1 MYKIYLAVG
10 HRELEMFLKNNKTAI
25 EKKMKTPVKFVGETV
40 YREGIIQG
48 VSSYKPDV
56 ILIREGL
63 QGNANLTEI
72 IYKIKVNF
80 PQTRIIFI
88 AGDREVG
95 DELLATLVQ
104 YGIYDLIIGSKVNAV
119 DMLKKIVKANSFSDV
134 AHLMPKATVDE
145 RTNKKIFEAP
155 DLTPIETTTNETTE
169 KRIEPIKP
177 IPSEQETVI
186 KPKEEKTHST
196 TEEDDELLILDEDE
210 DEEEVKTE
218 EVTDAPKKVEE
229 ETENPNSRKRPLGLI
244 PLKKNQPQVEVSTPK
259 APEVQVNLT
268 QQQQEPLREETK
280 APKVNKDN
288 ELKIKVDKEPI
299 KVVTAKKET
308 QTPSNEKQGAGF
320 FGKIFGGNKE
330 VGRRVSQQVITF
342 VGGRSGVGNS
352 QLAFNTALTLSQNGY
367 RVMYIDLNDRFSS
380 ADCIFQLGYSDVGV
394 DTALK
399 AISEENY
406 GLIDRSIVNMN
417 KILPDMV
424 KENHLYKTYT
434 KIGTNIDFMFFSQ
447 EYMERVE
454 DDETIDYSL
463 LKDLN
468 MYLMMQQ
475 GYDMIILD
483 TPANLFNRISEM
495 AIVYSNKLFFTVTQ
509 DYATIGN
516 HINQIKLMDK
526 KRIKFR
532 EKFYY
537 LLNKYEP
544 ANLSINDVYRLLVD
558 STKLEGFNVVP
569 IPNLNKEFIN
579 ANYDGVPIIWYSK
592 NKELGKSFSEIET
605 LILR

>member
-10 HRELEMFLKNNKTAI
+10 HRELENFLKNNKTAI
-25 EKKMKTPVKFVGETV
+25 EKKMKTPIKFVGETV

-72 IYKIKVNF
+72 VYKIKVNF

-119 DMLKKIVKANSFSDV
+119 DMLKKIVKPNSFSDV

-145 RTNKKIFEAP
+145 KTNRKLFEAP
-155 DLTPIETTTNETTE
+155 DLTPIENQKVEQEE
-169 KRIEPIKP
+169 KRIEAIKP
-177 IPSEQETVI
+177 IPNTTTEE
-186 KPKEEKTHST
+186 PKEEET
-196 TEEDDELLILDEDE
+196 DELLIVEETEEVKEEPITNVELPV
-210 DEEEVKTE
+210 EEEVE
-218 EVTDAPKKVEE
+218 S
-229 ETENPNSRKRPLGLI
+229 PNSKKKPLGLI
-244 PLKKNQPQVEVSTPK
+244 PLKKNGTQVEKKSEEETPVIK
-259 APEVQVNLT
+259 EKPIIPSPKEKV
-268 QQQQEPLREETK
+268 EETK
-280 APKVNKDN
+280 PISKSTDL
-288 ELKIKVDKEPI
+288 EIKIDKEPI
-299 KVVTAKKET
+299 KVVTPKKEQNT
-308 QTPSNEKQGAGF
+308 SPNEKQGNGF
-320 FGKIFGGNKE
+320 FSKMFGGNKE
-330 VGRRVSQQVITF
+330 VSRRISQQIITF
-342 VGGRSGVGNS
+342 VGAKSGVGNS
-352 QLAFNTALTLSQNGY
+352 QLAFNTALNLSQNGY
-367 RVMYIDLNDRFSS
+367 KVMYIDLNDRFSS

-399 AISEENY
+399 AIAEENY
-406 GLIDRSIVNMN
+406 GLIERSIINMN
-417 KILPDMV
+417 KILPEMV
-424 KENHLYKTYT
+424 KENQLYKTYT

-483 TPANLFNRISEM
+483 TPSNLFNRISEM
-495 AIVYSNKLFFTVTQ
+495 AIIYSNKLFFTVAQ
-509 DYATIGN
+509 DYAIIGN

-544 ANLSINDVYRLLVD
+544 ANLSVNDVYRLLVE
-558 STKLEGFNVVP
+558 SIKLEGFNVVT

-592 NKELGKSFSEIET
+592 NKELGKAFSEIET

>member
-10 HRELEMFLKNNKTAI
+10 HIELEKFLKNNKPAI
-25 EKKMKTPVKFVGETV
+25 EKKMKMPVKFVGETV

-56 ILIREGL
+56 VLIREGL

-72 IYKIKVNF
+72 VYKIKVNF

-104 YGIYDLIIGSKVNAV
+104 YGIYDLIIGSKVNAI
-119 DMLKKIVKANSFSDV
+119 DMLKKIVKPNSFSDV
-134 AHLMPKATVDE
+134 AYLMPKATVDE
-145 RTNKKIFEAP
+145 KTNRKIFEAP
-155 DLTPIETTTNETTE
+155 DLTPIETQNVEKEE
-169 KRIEPIKP
+169 KRVEPIKP
-177 IPSEQETVI
+177 IPNEAKEVP
-186 KPKEEKTHST
+186 KPKEEVMEVSD
-196 TEEDDELLILDEDE
+196 EEDELLILEE
-210 DEEEVKTE
+210 EEEVKE
-218 EVTDAPKKVEE
+218 EPIKNEEKPVKRELEGTNLKK
-229 ETENPNSRKRPLGLI
+229 KPLGII
-244 PLKKNQPQVEVSTPK
+244 PLKRNTPQVEEKLDETPTPIKETPIIPPQIEKIEEVKQTPK
-259 APEVQVNLT
+259 
-268 QQQQEPLREETK
+268 TK
-280 APKVNKDN
+280 KTKTTDL
-288 ELKIKVDKEPI
+288 EIKVDKEPI
-299 KVVTAKKET
+299 KVVTPKKEINVE
-308 QTPSNEKQGAGF
+308 PNEKQGNGF
-320 FGKIFGGNKE
+320 FSKIFGGNKE
-330 VGRRVSQQVITF
+330 MGRRISQQVITF
-342 VGGRSGVGNS
+342 VGGKSGVGNS
-352 QLAFNTALTLSQNGY
+352 QLAFNTALNLSQNGY

-406 GLIDRSIVNMN
+406 GLIDRSIINMN
-417 KILPDMV
+417 KILPEIV

-483 TPANLFNRISEM
+483 APSNLFNKISEM
-495 AIVYSNKLFFTVTQ
+495 AIVYSNKLFFTVAQ

-544 ANLSINDVYRLLVD
+544 ANLSVNDVYRLLVD
-558 STKLEGFNVVP
+558 STKLEGFNVVT

-592 NKELGKSFSEIET
+592 NKELGKAFSEIET